1 MEVKDATQIVGSFGG
16 IAEISAITGGGQAA
30 PLSMLP
36 YPMPII
42 EKAIETYME
51 SLIKE
56 KQYNEKARAY
66 LKTGYTML
74 SVFIQDDQ
82 AETVKNGQ
90 KAIEQTMAEESGG
103 EGPAAGASD
112 REMDAAWDDY
122 NASISILESIQA
134 NMTERQEK
142 INEIEMNFLLEA
154 AGYSP
159 KKVAT

>member
-74 SVFIQDDQ
+74 SVFVADEK

-103 EGPAAGASD
+103 KGPAGASD

-134 NMTERQEK
+134 DMTERQEK

-154 AGYSP
+154 AGCTP